1 MISTTELGRVFKQH
15 HDSLPKL
22 SPREGVRHPWPWIG
36 LFLVLPAAA
45 TVALNF
51 AGLGAKSTSEGLL
64 AGIGVLGGLLFGVL
78 ASVSTRI
85 AAIADSVEGRPATPY
100 EISLITRLD
109 IARANIAYAT
119 LVSIVFVMSLGV
131 TSMLQDEPRWLNL
144 VHIFFLLHLTIT
156 LILVLVRINSISEDD
171 RITALTTHAHGQH
184 FETSSLAEPEMTM
197 ERERFPH

>member
-1 MISTTELGRVFKQH
+1 MGQTIVSRAGQLGGSLLLSDRWVFTGSGVSAGSPTEISRVFKQH

-45 TVALNF
+45 TVGLNF

-144 VHIFFLLHLTIT
+144 VHIFFLLHLIHH
-156 LILVLVRINSISEDD
+156 VDPCSCANQQYQR
-171 RITALTTHAHGQH
+171 R
-184 FETSSLAEPEMTM
+184 
-197 ERERFPH
+197 